1 MRLVIKSGRV
11 IDPANDMEGIFD
23 ILIEGGRIARI
34 EKDIKVT
41 NRKTEPSSVT
51 VINAEGKIVVPGLID
66 MHCHLREPGYEYKE
80 TIATGTKAAAAGGFT
95 TICCMPN
102 TEPVN
107 DNRSVTDFIITQA
120 KKEGMADVLPIGA
133 ITKGRKGEELA
144 EIGELVEA
152 GCIAISDDG
161 SPVMNSGII
170 RIGLEYAKAFGIP
183 VISHCEDRNLSAEG
197 VMNEG
202 LVSTELGLLGIPSV
216 SEEVMVAR
224 DLLLAELTKGRIHIA
239 HVSTIGSVRLI
250 REAKERGIK
259 VTAETCPH
267 YFTLTEEEVRGYNTN
282 AKVNPPLRT
291 HRDVEAIKIGLKD
304 GTIDIITTD
313 HAPHAVQE
321 KEVEFNFAPFGIVG
335 LETALPLCLRLVEEG
350 VLTLKDVIAKLTT
363 NPAKILGLKKGSLAV
378 GSEADIT
385 IIDIE
390 KSLVIDPDLFR
401 SKGKNSPFAGWKVKG
416 AVITTIVG
424 GKVVYQLGV

>member
-1 MRLVIKSGRV
+1 MRLVIKSGTV

-23 ILIEGGRIARI
+23 ILIEDGKIARI
-34 EKDIKVT
+34 EKDIKVH

-120 KKEGMADVLPIGA
+120 KKEGMVNVLPIGA
-133 ITKGRKGEELA
+133 ITKGRRGEELA

-161 SPVMNSGII
+161 SPVMNSGIM
-170 RIGLEYAKAFGIP
+170 RIGLEYAKAFGVP

-239 HVSTIGSVRLI
+239 HVSTTGSVRLI
-250 REAKERGIK
+250 REAKERDIK

-291 HRDVEAIKIGLKD
+291 HKDVEAIESGLKD
-304 GTIDIITTD
+304 GTIDVIATD

-350 VLTLKDVIAKLTT
+350 VLTLREVIAKLTI
-363 NPAKILGLKKGSLAV
+363 NPARILGLKKGSLAV

-385 IIDIE
+385 IIDME
-390 KSLVIDPDLFR
+390 KSFVIDSDLFR

-416 AVITTIVG
+416 AAITTIVG
-424 GKVVYQLGV
+424 GKVVYSFGN

>member
-350 VLTLKDVIAKLTT
+350 VLTLKEVIAKLTI
-363 NPAKILGLKKGSLAV
+363 NPARILGLKKGSLTV

-385 IIDIE
+385 IIDMDM
-390 KSLVIDPDLFR
+390 SFVINPDVFK
-401 SKGKNSPFAGWKVKG
+401 SKGKNSPFTEWKVKG
-416 AVITTIVG
+416 AAITTIVG
-424 GKVVYQLGV
+424 GKVVHP